1 LYDFAHEQAEG
12 AGRLD
17 ATPSGPEQRQ
27 ADLALQQVRVFI
39 SYRHDDTWG
48 AAELLYDRLANRFG
62 RENVFL
68 DTHLQPGM
76 EWLKEIKSHRDFCRV
91 FLALIGPRWLS
102 IMKAR
107 DQAAVVE
114 PAEDYVRWEI
124 QYALRP
130 STGIRVIPVLM
141 GDVASYWTEALPR
154 SLRALAKIEAAQ
166 VREKLFETDVERLI
180 SRLETIARE
189 QPTLSTEPPRASREP
204 GHPPLTQASA
214 GGVPPPDAAHCEDVL
229 KQLVRGN
236 LVLFLGPRMT
246 AGRGG
251 AEGPASLPNAEEL
264 AAALADRFG
273 IRQTGLDLPEI
284 AQYIYVTEGGSDLY
298 RAVRKLLPADC
309 EPGPVY
315 RFLAR
320 LPAMLEERGHEKR
333 YPLIVSTN
341 FDTALEQAFDDEMEP
356 YDLAVYMASG
366 PDPGK
371 FVHFPDGGTPTPIA
385 VPNDYSGFPI
395 GLELDLERTVIVKI
409 HGAVDGNVDNY
420 RWKEN
425 YIITEDHYIGYLSGR
440 PISTFVPVQVLDK
453 LKDSHCLFLGYTVRD
468 WNLRVFLKRIWEG
481 RLDAKSW
488 AVEPD
493 PDVLEKDLWDHANVR
508 LYAADLAGY
517 VDLLQERL
525 NERAPENSES

>member
-1 LYDFAHEQAEG
+1 
-12 AGRLD
+12 LD
-17 ATPSGPEQRQ
+17 ATSSDPEQRQ
-27 ADLALQQVRVFI
+27 ADLAPQRVRVFI

-48 AAELLYDRLANRFG
+48 EAQLLCDRLANRFG

-68 DTHLQPGM
+68 DTDLQPGM
-76 EWLKEIKSHRDFCRV
+76 EWLKEIKSHRDSCHV

-107 DQAAVVE
+107 DQAAIVE

-124 QYALRP
+124 RNALRP
-130 STGIRVIPVLM
+130 SSGAWVIPVLM
-141 GDVASYWTEALPR
+141 GDIVPFNAEALPR

-166 VREKLFETDVERLI
+166 VRRKLFEADVERLI
-180 SRLETIARE
+180 GRLETIARE
-189 QPTLSTEPPRASREP
+189 QPTFSPKPPTARGKH
-204 GHPPLTQASA
+204 GHPAPTPAGA
-214 GGVPPPDAAHCEDVL
+214 GGVPPPDAAHCDDVI
-229 KQLVRGN
+229 KQLVEGN
-236 LVLFLGPRMT
+236 LVLFLGSRMT
-246 AGRGG
+246 AGQVGMPD
-251 AEGPASLPNAEEL
+251 GPASLPDAEEL

-273 IRQTGLDLPEI
+273 INQTGLDLPEI
-284 AQYIYVTEGGSDLY
+284 AQYVYVTEGGSDLY

-320 LPAMLEERGHEKR
+320 LPGTLEQLGHEKR

-366 PDPGK
+366 PDRGK
-371 FVHFPDGGTPTPIA
+371 FVHFPDEGAPTPIA
-385 VPNDYSGFPI
+385 KPNKYSRFPI
-395 GLELDLERTVIVKI
+395 GLDYDLDRTVIVKI

-425 YIITEDHYIGYLSGR
+425 YVITEDQYIGYLSGS
-440 PISTFVPVQVLDK
+440 PISSFVPVQVLDK
-453 LKDSHCLFLGYTVRD
+453 LKESHCLFLGYTVRD

-481 RLDAKSW
+481 RLNAKSW

-493 PDVLEKDLWDHANVR
+493 PGVPEKDLWDHANVR
-508 LYAADLAGY
+508 LYAADLADY

-525 NERAPENSES
+525 SQRTSESAAS